1 MSVNLA
7 AMKEDTSQILTDWGE
22 SLIIKR
28 AALAH
33 DDEGKPT
40 QTWATPSTITGEWQ
54 PVTGKTERVEVGRKI
69 KSDAQVIC
77 AVDENVQEGDRMYRA
92 DSTYMIVN
100 YIKKYE
106 DHWTVFLTKT
116 EGEQ

>member
-1 MSVNLA
+1 MGVNLT
-7 AMKEDTSQILTDWGE
+7 AMKEDTTQILTDWGE

-28 AALAH
+28 ATLAH

-40 QTWATPSTITGEWQ
+40 ETWDTQGTVTGEWQ
-54 PVTGKTERVEVGRKI
+54 PVRGSTERDEAGRRI

-77 AVDENVQEGDRMYRA
+77 VVGENVLVADRIYRA
-92 DSTYMIVN
+92 DGSYETIS

-106 DHWTVFLTKT
+106 DHWTIFLTKT